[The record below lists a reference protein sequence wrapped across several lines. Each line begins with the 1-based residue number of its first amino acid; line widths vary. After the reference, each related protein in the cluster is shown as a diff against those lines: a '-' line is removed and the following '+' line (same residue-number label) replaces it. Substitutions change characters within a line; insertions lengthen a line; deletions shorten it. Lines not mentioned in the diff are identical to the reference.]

1 MVGQSGEGGGG
12 GQEQAEQLQPG
23 TQQPGAATEHP
34 LLDVHLGGGEGASM
48 LDRHNC
54 DPDRHSCQTDLCPW
68 QTQAQL

>member
-23 TQQPGAATEHP
+23 TQQPGAATGHL

-48 LDRHNC
+48 LDRR
-54 DPDRHSCQTDLCPW
+54 D
-68 QTQAQL
+68 